1 MRKATPIV
9 LVLML
14 ISTLSAQQSVR
25 SNSIGQDRGRFAQ
38 ESEYTLSV
46 QGNKS
51 TLYNQGEV
59 VWIETIQ
66 VSEGGFE
73 VSTYHLDDG
82 STQSRTYQDNRLI
95 SEGVGNETR
104 YYYYDSEGL
113 LEKSVFLV
121 AEKLT
126 EMEIYTYDAATRSL
140 SSILTIT
147 GDGSSILYF
156 GDSKVQSWFSYTKGT
171 TFTKVVQISDT
182 LQIQQVWDG
191 DTLVK
196 SVQVRMSEEG
206 GIHLTTTEK
215 GLEVHEHYDDEGLL
229 VLRTSVSLTTEY
241 RYTEERSLVESI
253 EKSKDGSRRIIR
265 YEDGKAVSES
275 LYRDDIL
282 EKDTLYPSGSG
293 KVETLYDSGKPYCD
307 ITYALDGERVL
318 SIRYR

>member
-1 MRKATPIV
+1 MRKATPII

-46 QGNKS
+46 QGNES
-51 TLYNQGEV
+51 TLYKQGEV
-59 VWIETIQ
+59 VWIETIK

-73 VSTYHLDDG
+73 VSTYNRDDG
-82 STQSRTYQDNRLI
+82 STHVRTYQDNRLI
-95 SEGVGNETR
+95 SEGVGNEIR

-113 LEKSVFLV
+113 LEKSVLLV

-126 EMEIYTYDAATRSL
+126 EMEIYTYDASSRSL

-156 GDSKVQSWFSYTKGT
+156 GDSMMQSWFSYTQGT
-171 TFTKVVQISDT
+171 IFTKVVQISDT

-196 SVQVRMSEEG
+196 SVQVEMSEEG

-229 VLRTSVSLTTEY
+229 VLRTSSTLTTEY

-275 LYRDDIL
+275 LYRDDVL